1 MKKTGLIFFTVVL
14 MATLFTSCLQNNFEP
29 EIPTLAQEQM
39 ALKTYL
45 EQIIEQ
51 GNDVDTT
58 AQGNYFIVME
68 EGEGELAKTG
78 DTLTVGYAGY
88 FVDGNLF
95 DASEWHNPTAGTFEF
110 ILGNPPMIK
119 GWDEG
124 MLYMNKN
131 KKIQL
136 IIPSEN
142 AYGAN
147 GSGAIQPYTTLV
159 FVIKMFDIKP
169 LI

>member
-1 MKKTGLIFFTVVL
+1 MKNTKLIVFTLAL
-14 MATLFTSCLQNNFEP
+14 MATLFTSCLENKYEP

-45 EQIIEQ
+45 DKIIEL
-51 GNDVDTT
+51 GNDLDTT
-58 AQGNYFIVME
+58 ALGNYFVVLE
-68 EGEGELAKTG
+68 EGEGDLAKTG

-88 FVDGNLF
+88 FVDGNIF
-95 DASEWHNPTAGTFEF
+95 DASEWHNPTRGTYEF
-110 ILGNPPMIK
+110 ILGNPPMLK

-124 MLYMNKN
+124 MLMMNKN
-131 KKIQL
+131 EKIQL

-142 AYGAN
+142 AYGEN
-147 GSGAIQPYTTLV
+147 GSGAIPPYTTLI

-169 LI
+169 LM